1 MCKTKDTTTTKQQCS
16 TILTWGAPAVPESTS
31 CMSEGYPVELR
42 IQWQGTRA
50 GAMMKNKKMER
61 RWRHKPCPPSV
72 VIWNVRS
79 LTNKMDELSV
89 LVRGQLEYWECR
101 VLCLTETWLNR
112 KIPDCSVE
120 LASFSLVW
128 VHREKQSGKT
138 LGVADLLS
146 LLTPNGVT
154 QGILLQ
160 RQESDVE
167 LLAIRLRPC
176 YLVLHSC
183 YCLHSSCGRGGMHF
197 VAQNLLGYHQ

>member
-1 MCKTKDTTTTKQQCS
+1 
-16 TILTWGAPAVPESTS
+16 
-31 CMSEGYPVELR
+31 MSEGYPVELR

-112 KIPDCSVE
+112 KIPDSSVE
-120 LASFSLVW
+120 LTVFLLVR
-128 VHREKQSGKT
+128 VDREKQSGKKS
-138 LGVADLLS
+138 GGG
-146 LLTPNGVT
+146 LTVFVNSKWCNPGHVIIKAT
-154 QGILLQ
+154 ICMP
-160 RQESDVE
+160 DVE
-167 LLAIRLRPC
+167 LLAIGLRPH
-176 YLVLHSC
+176 YLTREFSAAFVVIVYIPPSAVVGLH
-183 YCLHSSCGRGGMHF
+183 L
-197 VAQNLLGYHQ
+197 